1 MTIKEIRQK
10 LNLSQKEFAEF
21 CQIPVGTIQHWEQ
34 ECRKPPDY
42 VVKLILD
49 KIVSDPEVEETVK
62 EKLRY

>member
-1 MTIKEIRQK
+1 MNIKEIRQK

-62 EKLRY
+62 EELRY

>member
-1 MTIKEIRQK
+1 MTINEIRQK

-49 KIVSDPEVEETVK
+49 KIVSDPEVEENVK
-62 EKLRY
+62 VELRY

>member
-49 KIVSDPEVEETVK
+49 KIYSDPEVEETVK
-62 EKLRY
+62 AELRY

>member
-62 EKLRY
+62 AELRY

>member
-62 EKLRY
+62 EELRY